1 MIVFE
6 DCLIV
11 ASLSHRMLYLLEIDI
26 IETRMSSIMTEG
38 ANHGRKNINI
48 FNNRTK
54 LSLAQ
59 NNVSHMHNVE
69 RMSEIVIWNTLHP
82 AGNSAY

>member
-1 MIVFE
+1 M
-6 DCLIV
+6 
-11 ASLSHRMLYLLEIDI
+11 A
-26 IETRMSSIMTEG
+26 SIMTER
-38 ANHGRKNINI
+38 AYHGRKNIDI
-48 FNNRTK
+48 FNNRAK

-69 RMSEIVIWNTLHP
+69 CMSEIVIWNTLHP